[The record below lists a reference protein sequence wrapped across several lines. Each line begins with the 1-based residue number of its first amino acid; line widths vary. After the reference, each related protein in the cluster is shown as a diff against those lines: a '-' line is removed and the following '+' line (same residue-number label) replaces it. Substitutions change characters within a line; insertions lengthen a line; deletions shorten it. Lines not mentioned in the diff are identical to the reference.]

1 MENRKPEENFDEENR
16 YLKAQKRVKEI
27 KSFYTHLITYV
38 AVNVV
43 IIIFNILYHELGYMK
58 VKVNQFYSLIIWG
71 IIVLIHGGFVFLGK
85 DWEQRKIRKLMDKEK

>member
-1 MENRKPEENFDEENR
+1 MENRKPEENLDEENR

-43 IIIFNILYHELGYMK
+43 IIIFNIHYHELGYMK

-71 IIVLIHGGFVFLGK
+71 IIVLIHAGFVFLGK